1 MRDAGH
7 DESDALLKKMQAE
20 VEDVYRTAQKD
31 LQKKIDDYVGKFAK
45 DDAKK
50 QKLVAN
56 GKMSQEDYEAW
67 KQKTMLTG
75 KQYRQMLNTVSTDL
89 TNADKIARSIIN
101 GYTPEAYAVGM
112 NYGTY
117 QIESGTTFN
126 TNFTLYNRET
136 VERLLRDDPQL
147 LPMPK
152 VNIPKDKAWNYK
164 HIKSAVTQGIIQG
177 ESMPKIAKRLEN
189 VVGMD
194 KRAAIRNARTA
205 VTGAENAG
213 RMDSFYRAKEMGIG
227 VKKQWLATP
236 DGRTRDSHVEIDL
249 EVVELEEN
257 FSNGCEYPGDP
268 GGDPA
273 EVYNCFIPSTSV
285 AIDSDII
292 RSYKHYYSGE
302 VISIESACG
311 VKFTCTPNHPI
322 LTTRGWVKANLLN
335 EGDNIIVTSVSN
347 KILARRNPNINHVF
361 SRFDAVH
368 KALNKFGAKRT
379 CALSVNFHGDI
390 PTTEVEIITKKRFLR
405 NHRNPRVFKAVDK
418 FFLKS
423 ANKAALFFGTFLK
436 HFGSIGKS
444 SLGDVGGRYKAFPFF
459 RRSVR
464 HTNKHGFRSI
474 ANSDVVLSEYS
485 INDLP
490 TDVEFAGESLD
501 RLAGNVFA
509 DKIVSVNV
517 GVFNGHVYNLQTKNN
532 YYFVN
537 DIIPQS
543 REKSNGIFAVAHNCR
558 CAMIPWLD
566 RFGDKFDG
574 ERMMNLHGMTYDEW
588 KEGHNRQAKE
598 TDNVKFDLK
607 NEVKEIEGVLT
618 EAKNILPVNQITDE
632 NKFFALT
639 YDFEHDGYSGRP
651 IVVGA
656 LGDDQYQALTGSH
669 RIFAARQAGI
679 EIPTVV
685 LPYDEHTGELFSAFD
700 DDERAKI
707 AEELFQKGFIDRDA
721 YLLLKYEASEQGV
734 VSAEYRAVI
743 EKKAELYQAE
753 QAAKIAAEKAEQEA
767 AKKAE
772 EKSAKKEAEKRESSL
787 EMQEYKDYL
796 QMIKEKYG
804 EENMW
809 REMTDNEMDTL
820 DRLERI
826 AYRGR

>member
-7 DESDALLKKMQAE
+7 DESDALLSKMQAE

-205 VTGAENAG
+205 VNGAENAG

-273 EVYNCFIPSTSV
+273 EVYNC
-285 AIDSDII
+285 
-292 RSYKHYYSGE
+292 
-302 VISIESACG
+302 
-311 VKFTCTPNHPI
+311 
-322 LTTRGWVKANLLN
+322 
-335 EGDNIIVTSVSN
+335 
-347 KILARRNPNINHVF
+347 
-361 SRFDAVH
+361 
-368 KALNKFGAKRT
+368 
-379 CALSVNFHGDI
+379 
-390 PTTEVEIITKKRFLR
+390 
-405 NHRNPRVFKAVDK
+405 
-418 FFLKS
+418 
-423 ANKAALFFGTFLK
+423 
-436 HFGSIGKS
+436 
-444 SLGDVGGRYKAFPFF
+444 
-459 RRSVR
+459 
-464 HTNKHGFRSI
+464 
-474 ANSDVVLSEYS
+474 
-485 INDLP
+485 
-490 TDVEFAGESLD
+490 
-501 RLAGNVFA
+501 
-509 DKIVSVNV
+509 
-517 GVFNGHVYNLQTKNN
+517 
-532 YYFVN
+532 
-537 DIIPQS
+537 
-543 REKSNGIFAVAHNCR
+543 R

-574 ERMMNLHGMTYDEW
+574 ERAMNLHGMTYDEW
-588 KEGHNRQAKE
+588 K
-598 TDNVKFDLK
+598 
-607 NEVKEIEGVLT
+607 
-618 EAKNILPVNQITDE
+618 
-632 NKFFALT
+632 
-639 YDFEHDGYSGRP
+639 
-651 IVVGA
+651 
-656 LGDDQYQALTGSH
+656 GSH
-669 RIFAARQAGI
+669 AKAI
-679 EIPTVV
+679 
-685 LPYDEHTGELFSAFD
+685 
-700 DDERAKI
+700 DDESIVTVFDMRGMS
-707 AEELFQKGFIDRDA
+707 EEKASAHEDA
-721 YLLLKYEASEQGV
+721 IRNL
-734 VSAEYRAVI
+734 SAEYPLRNSNLESAVSFRYAYNIDGDIDILDFVDENQEWDGVDAIFYPRTTKAPDGI
-743 EKKAELYQAE
+743 ELHGAHIVFFNSEDADLMSMKDWLNYLAETRERNPWSSSKDNFFNATGGVESIIAHEYAHALAHDCGMYFGEEHYAELKAIFDKYSSEEIGRQISNYATTNPEEMFAE
-753 QAAKIAAEKAEQEA
+753 AFVL
-767 AKKAE
+767 
-772 EKSAKKEAEKRESSL
+772 SH
-787 EMQEYKDYL
+787 D
-796 QMIKEKYG
+796 
-804 EENMW
+804 
-809 REMTDNEMDTL
+809 
-820 DRLERI
+820 DRLRTPIVDEVMSLFKRL
-826 AYRGR
+826 RG

>member
-7 DESDALLKKMQAE
+7 DESDELLKKMQAE

-205 VTGAENAG
+205 VNGAENAG

-273 EVYNCFIPSTSV
+273 EVY
-285 AIDSDII
+285 
-292 RSYKHYYSGE
+292 G
-302 VISIESACG
+302 
-311 VKFTCTPNHPI
+311 
-322 LTTRGWVKANLLN
+322 
-335 EGDNIIVTSVSN
+335 
-347 KILARRNPNINHVF
+347 
-361 SRFDAVH
+361 
-368 KALNKFGAKRT
+368 
-379 CALSVNFHGDI
+379 
-390 PTTEVEIITKKRFLR
+390 
-405 NHRNPRVFKAVDK
+405 
-418 FFLKS
+418 
-423 ANKAALFFGTFLK
+423 
-436 HFGSIGKS
+436 
-444 SLGDVGGRYKAFPFF
+444 
-459 RRSVR
+459 
-464 HTNKHGFRSI
+464 
-474 ANSDVVLSEYS
+474 
-485 INDLP
+485 
-490 TDVEFAGESLD
+490 
-501 RLAGNVFA
+501 
-509 DKIVSVNV
+509 
-517 GVFNGHVYNLQTKNN
+517 
-532 YYFVN
+532 
-537 DIIPQS
+537 
-543 REKSNGIFAVAHNCR
+543 CR

-588 KEGHNRQAKE
+588 KNSRSKPAEKQIESQIEQESKPVHFESTKMRDAMARDDYEKFEALVNNSEAANAFAEYADECSGYRRDRNGGYYMPLNDSVTFSYEDHEGMSRYSTVAHE
-598 TDNVKFDLK
+598 TNHMIDRHAADKHQGR
-607 NEVKEIEGVLT
+607 IEGLHFDEADAVRELMGVANFPHKISCCDEFLGALRSDMARLRESPDHDLMIMFRFRGTAFKNASSGVQDAFDGFFGGCKSGVCAWGHGEKYYNRFYQGRVMASSKQKELQQIYRERGLAKTLT
-618 EAKNILPVNQITDE
+618 ETKAV
-632 NKFFALT
+632 
-639 YDFEHDGYSGRP
+639 
-651 IVVGA
+651 
-656 LGDDQYQALTGSH
+656 
-669 RIFAARQAGI
+669 ARQYEAASEAWANVGSAI
-679 EIPTVV
+679 VCG
-685 LPYDEHTGELFSAFD
+685 GEELSAF
-700 DDERAKI
+700 
-707 AEELFQKGFIDRDA
+707 EELMPNTVA
-721 YLLLKYEASEQGV
+721 
-734 VSAEYRAVI
+734 
-743 EKKAELYQAE
+743 
-753 QAAKIAAEKAEQEA
+753 
-767 AKKAE
+767 
-772 EKSAKKEAEKRESSL
+772 
-787 EMQEYKDYL
+787 
-796 QMIKEKYG
+796 
-804 EENMW
+804 
-809 REMTDNEMDTL
+809 
-820 DRLERI
+820 
-826 AYRGR
+826 AYREIIGMV

>member
-56 GKMSQEDYEAW
+56 GKMSQEDYDAW

-75 KQYRQMLNTVSTDL
+75 KQYRQMLDTVSTDL

-117 QIESGTTFN
+117 QVESGTTFN

-164 HIKSAVTQGIIQG
+164 QVNRQLTQGILQG
-177 ESMPKIAKRLEN
+177 ESMPKIAKRFEAVTPSKTVADIKDAYKKTSEQIAKEIAHKN
-189 VVGMD
+189 KV
-194 KRAAIRNARTA
+194 AAIRNARTA

-273 EVYNCFIPSTSV
+273 EVY
-285 AIDSDII
+285 
-292 RSYKHYYSGE
+292 
-302 VISIESACG
+302 
-311 VKFTCTPNHPI
+311 
-322 LTTRGWVKANLLN
+322 
-335 EGDNIIVTSVSN
+335 
-347 KILARRNPNINHVF
+347 
-361 SRFDAVH
+361 
-368 KALNKFGAKRT
+368 
-379 CALSVNFHGDI
+379 
-390 PTTEVEIITKKRFLR
+390 
-405 NHRNPRVFKAVDK
+405 
-418 FFLKS
+418 
-423 ANKAALFFGTFLK
+423 
-436 HFGSIGKS
+436 
-444 SLGDVGGRYKAFPFF
+444 
-459 RRSVR
+459 
-464 HTNKHGFRSI
+464 
-474 ANSDVVLSEYS
+474 
-485 INDLP
+485 
-490 TDVEFAGESLD
+490 
-501 RLAGNVFA
+501 
-509 DKIVSVNV
+509 
-517 GVFNGHVYNLQTKNN
+517 
-532 YYFVN
+532 
-537 DIIPQS
+537 
-543 REKSNGIFAVAHNCR
+543 NCR

-796 QMIKEKYG
+796 QMIKDKYG